1 MMYLFTVASQVY
13 KLVEFTCKIEISA
26 LYHEMLSSHLKQ
38 NKTKQSQAIQA
49 HLPLSIELS
58 ELNYRRQD
66 AFDKKCL
73 LHRKEGK
80 CIPSKVNRFL

>member
-1 MMYLFTVASQVY
+1 MYLFTVASQVY
-13 KLVEFTCKIEISA
+13 KLVEFTCKIESSA
-26 LYHEMLSSHLKQ
+26 LYHEMLSSHLK
-38 NKTKQSQAIQA
+38 KKKKSQAIQA